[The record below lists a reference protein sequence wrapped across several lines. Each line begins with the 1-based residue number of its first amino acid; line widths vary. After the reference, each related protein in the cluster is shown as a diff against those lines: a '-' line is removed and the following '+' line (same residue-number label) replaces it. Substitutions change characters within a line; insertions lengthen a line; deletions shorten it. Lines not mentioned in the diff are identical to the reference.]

1 MEHAAHW
8 ESPGV
13 GAMEPAEQEVQVL
26 MTVAPEAAEN
36 LPAEHRS
43 PSQIANSVED
53 KSGNFTEFLSRPAFW
68 AILKFV

>member
-8 ESPGV
+8 ESPAV

-36 LPAEHRS
+36 LPAEHDRQEALDET
-43 PSQIANSVED
+43 PTAAE
-53 KSGNFTEFLSRPAFW
+53 
-68 AILKFV
+68 